1 MLLTLGNPRMKLLH
15 IATDE
20 KFIDGAIDQF
30 AWYEKVESHFF
41 VCCPKENAKYIR
53 STAPNVSFYDNATAL
68 VDAINATDADFVMLH
83 SLCIDY
89 MQLLRIRHRIIW
101 KIWGYDFYSD
111 KYDRIQRVKSLD
123 LYGPKTRKQTTSK
136 KMRRKRFMRSVA
148 GLFGIKNDR
157 QKQYDMLV
165 SKIEYIAPVFEEEYE
180 IAKKRFPHLKYCP
193 FQYFSSG
200 KNNQVFQDLS
210 FESPYSI
217 FVGNSLDPTNNHLDI
232 LKKLD
237 GLHRAVQVIM
247 PISYSGNP
255 AYKEY
260 LKAGCAGLKN
270 VDVRFLESFMPRSE
284 YFKLA
289 ATCPFAI
296 YGHLRQQ
303 AAGNIGQMLKDGV
316 KVFLYKGSINYEY
329 YSSHGYKVF
338 TIEDDLNEENLRE
351 PLAKEYVLQNRKAY
365 STFENPETYAESMK
379 SFWDKI

>member
-1 MLLTLGNPRMKLLH
+1 
-15 IATDE
+15 
-20 KFIDGAIDQF
+20 
-30 AWYEKVESHFF
+30 V
-41 VCCPKENAKYIR
+41 
-53 STAPNVSFYDNATAL
+53 L

-111 KYDRIQRVKSLD
+111 KYDRIRRVKSLD
-123 LYGPKTRKQTTSK
+123 LYGPKTRMQTTSK
-136 KMRRKRFMRSVA
+136 KMRRKHFLRTVA

-157 QKQYDMLV
+157 QKQYDLLV
-165 SKIEYIAPVFEEEYE
+165 SKIEYIAPVFEEEYD

-193 FQYFSSG
+193 FLYFSAG
-200 KNNQVFQDLS
+200 KNNQVFNDLP
-210 FESPYSI
+210 FQPPYSI
-217 FVGNSLDPTNNHLDI
+217 FIGNSLDPTNNHLDI

-237 GLHRAVQVIM
+237 GLHRAVRVIM

-260 LKAGCAGLKN
+260 LKAGCADLKN

-289 ATCPFAI
+289 LTCPFAI
-296 YGHLRQQ
+296 YGHFRQQ
-303 AAGNIGQMLKDGV
+303 AAGNILQMLKDGV
-316 KVFLYKGSINYEY
+316 KVFLYKNSINYEY
-329 YSSHGYKVF
+329 YSSRGYKVF
-338 TIEDDLNEENLRE
+338 TIDDDLNEENLRE
-351 PLAKEYVLQNRKAY
+351 PLAEEYVLQNRKAY
-365 STFENPETYAESMK
+365 STFENPETYVERMK